1 MGSPLNLTIWVEDD
15 AKLSTS
21 SGAPPRNL
29 GPPVTIRWSK
39 YRGPGTVRFES
50 EQPVVEKL
58 AGGTPGVHFAGKAG
72 TTATFSAPGD
82 YILHVVLNDY
92 SGDGGGGFQCC
103 WTSGKVNVKVAP

>member
-1 MGSPLNLTIWVEDD
+1 
-15 AKLSTS
+15 
-21 SGAPPRNL
+21 
-29 GPPVTIRWSK
+29 
-39 YRGPGTVRFES
+39 
-50 EQPVVEKL
+50 
-58 AGGTPGVHFAGKAG
+58 VHFAGKAG